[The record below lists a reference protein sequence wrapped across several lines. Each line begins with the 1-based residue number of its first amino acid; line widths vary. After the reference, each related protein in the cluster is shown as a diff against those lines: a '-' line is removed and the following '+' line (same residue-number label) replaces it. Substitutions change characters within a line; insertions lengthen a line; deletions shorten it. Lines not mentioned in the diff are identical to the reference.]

1 MKIKENLVLRQVAD
15 TWTVL
20 PLGRDI
26 INFDGMLTLNDTGA
40 MLWQKLEQ
48 GADMAELVKAV
59 TDEYD
64 VAEAVAAADVEEFL
78 GRLAAAGALEE

>member
-20 PLGRDI
+20 PLGKDI

-40 MLWQKLEQ
+40 MLWQMLEK
-48 GADMAELVKAV
+48 GADKEELAKSI
-59 TDEYD
+59 TNEYD
-64 VAEAVAAADVEEFL
+64 VSEQQALADIEEFIDKL
-78 GRLAAAGALEE
+78 SNAGCLEI

>member
-40 MLWQKLEQ
+40 MLWQKLEA
-48 GADMAELVKAV
+48 GAEKEDLVKAR
-59 TDEYD
+59 TSEYD
-64 VAEAVAAADVEEFL
+64 VSDQQALADIEEFIGKL
-78 GRLAAAGALEE
+78 SGAGCLQI

>member
-40 MLWQKLEQ
+40 MLWQKLEA
-48 GADMAELVKAV
+48 GAEKEDLVKAR
-59 TDEYD
+59 TSEYD
-64 VAEAVAAADVEEFL
+64 VSDQQALADIEEFIGKL
-78 GRLAAAGALEE
+78 SSAGCLQI

>member
-20 PLGRDI
+20 PLGKDI

-40 MLWQKLEQ
+40 MLWQLLEK
-48 GADMAELVKAV
+48 GAEKADLVSAI
-59 TDEYD
+59 TAEYD
-64 VAEAVAAADVEEFL
+64 VSAEEAAADIDAYIEK
-78 GRLAAAGALEE
+78 LANAGCLE

>member
-26 INFDGMLTLNDTGA
+26 INFDGMITLNETGA
-40 MLWQKLEQ
+40 MLWKLLEN
-48 GADMAELVKAV
+48 GAEKADLVKAV

-64 VAEAVAAADVEEFL
+64 VSQTEADADIDEYIEKL
-78 GRLAAAGALEE
+78 TKAGCLE

>member
-20 PLGRDI
+20 PLGKDI

-40 MLWQKLEQ
+40 MLWQLLEK
-48 GADMAELVKAV
+48 GAEK
-59 TDEYD
+59 Y
-64 VAEAVAAADVEEFL
+64 
-78 GRLAAAGALEE
+78 G

>member
-20 PLGRDI
+20 PLGKDI

-40 MLWQKLEQ
+40 MLWQMLEN
-48 GADMAELVKAV
+48 GAEKEELVKSL
-59 TDEYD
+59 TKEYD
-64 VAEAVAAADVEEFL
+64 VSEQQALTDIEEFIDKL
-78 GRLAAAGALEE
+78 SNAGCLQV